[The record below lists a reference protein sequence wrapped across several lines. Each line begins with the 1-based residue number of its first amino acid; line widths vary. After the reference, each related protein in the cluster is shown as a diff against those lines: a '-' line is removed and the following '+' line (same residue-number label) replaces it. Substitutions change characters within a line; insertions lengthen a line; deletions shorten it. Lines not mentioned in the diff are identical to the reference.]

1 MPGLGA
7 ALSSGRFPALGR
19 RKKIVAFQ
27 QHATIFARFRLTG
40 GTFVRSIHGCLH
52 DDCRLKGR
60 HYQPPPSKPGAMKTK
75 GTVQPVVCI
84 LGTNA
89 KTAAE
94 IRQLVHS
101 LAFAYRTEVFS
112 DLPTLS
118 SGLEP
123 GDCMAVILDLDSLP
137 LDNRTIRA
145 LTAAYPAVSFLCA
158 SRDHFHPDLQEAIG
172 CHLFACLTKPIDA
185 DELDYFLK
193 CIHAHFTKEV

>member
-1 MPGLGA
+1 ME
-7 ALSSGRFPALGR
+7 
-19 RKKIVAFQ
+19 
-27 QHATIFARFRLTG
+27 
-40 GTFVRSIHGCLH
+40 
-52 DDCRLKGR
+52 
-60 HYQPPPSKPGAMKTK
+60 TK

-89 KTAAE
+89 KTAAG

-101 LAFAYRTEVFS
+101 LAFAYRTEVFT

-123 GDCMAVILDLDSLP
+123 GDCMAVILDLDSLL
-137 LDNRTIRA
+137 LDNRTIRS

-172 CHLFACLTKPIDA
+172 RHLFACLTQPIDA

-193 CIHAHFTKEV
+193 CIRDHFCTEDR